1 MRIAALNKTLPW
13 LLGAVMVTGL
23 AACQTSTPT
32 AGGQQNGGGLF
43 GGGGQQPGA
52 PRADAGIG
60 TNPPSLG
67 EGAPAPQNAAGGQVY
82 FNDPSN
88 FPFVDPVSEGGR
100 ASQKFFEGT
109 WSYNGGYMEQSLG
122 ARTASLTFRQYAG
135 DGFGASGG
143 VAPAKYRA
151 DVTVWVYQ
159 NSDQYPQMVGAPLG
173 ILGYAPYFIN
183 EQKYLL
189 VVAMPSGI
197 PDKPTAL
204 EVWAV
209 DGQVPGSEWPL
220 SQRLSKTYS
229 TNALSVGSPVAWS
242 TEIDTTTAT
251 AKIWANGAEVA
262 TVSHGMLQ
270 NAGQRVALVSN
281 GNYLHFQDFKVYRF

>member
-13 LLGAVMVTGL
+13 LVGAVLVAGL

-32 AGGQQNGGGLF
+32 AGGQNGGGGLF
-43 GGGGQQPGA
+43 GGGQGNI
-52 PRADAGIG
+52 PRADPGVG

-67 EGAPAPQNAAGGQVY
+67 EGAPPPQNAAGGQIY
-82 FNDPSN
+82 FNDPNN
-88 FPFVDPVSEGGR
+88 FPFVDPVPETSR
-100 ASQKFFEGT
+100 ATNKFFEGT
-109 WSYNGGYMEQSLG
+109 WTYNGGYMEQSLG
-122 ARTASLTFRQYAG
+122 ARTASLTFRQYSG
-135 DGFGASGG
+135 DGFGSAGG

-173 ILGYAPYFIN
+173 ILGYAPYYIN

-189 VVAMPSGI
+189 VVA
-197 PDKPTAL
+197 KPTNL

-220 SQRLSKTYS
+220 ANRLLNQPLQTPL
-229 TNALSVGSPVAWS
+229 AVGSPVAWS
-242 TEIDTTTAT
+242 TEIDTNSQSARV
-251 AKIWANGAEVA
+251 WANGTELG
-262 TVSHGMLQ
+262 TVTHPMLQ

-281 GNYLHFQDFKVYRF
+281 GNYLHFQDFKVFRF